1 MPAFK
6 LFISHSSRLDDVPVT
21 KLPFAGLARQ
31 ALGCQEQWCQFR
43 RLADTVGLGTPPR
56 RG

>member
-1 MPAFK
+1 MPALK
-6 LFISHSSRLDDVPVT
+6 LFVSDSSRLDDVPVT

-31 ALGCQEQWCQFR
+31 ALGYQEQWCQFR